1 MADQYGN
8 NVHPPNAS
16 QGEKKMDNIE
26 IIHAYT
32 RADAIADGF
41 LIDVTDMAIEAG
53 FRYPVALTDTVW
65 NTCVEVDSECTH
77 QDEQGRL
84 WDVLM
89 LLRFAI
95 CRDTD
100 KVNRI
105 IRSPPCRRGWQQDRD
120 LPEKAIC
127 GPGDNAEPV
136 ITIML
141 PGED

>member
-8 NVHPPNAS
+8 NVHPPNAN
-16 QGEKKMDNIE
+16 QGEKKMDDIA

-41 LIDVTDMAIEAG
+41 LIDVTNMAIEAG
-53 FRYPVALTDTVW
+53 FRYPVALTETVW
-65 NTCVEVDSECTH
+65 NTCVEVDPGCTH

-100 KVNRI
+100 TSIVSFRI
-105 IRSPPCRRGWQQDRD
+105 HHADGAGRKTETS
-120 LPEKAIC
+120 LKAIC
-127 GPGDNAEPV
+127 GPGDTAEPV

-141 PGED
+141 PDED

>member
-1 MADQYGN
+1 
-8 NVHPPNAS
+8 
-16 QGEKKMDNIE
+16 MDNIK

-100 KVNRI
+100 KSIVSLEVHHADGAGNRTETF
-105 IRSPPCRRGWQQDRD
+105 
-120 LPEKAIC
+120 LKAIC